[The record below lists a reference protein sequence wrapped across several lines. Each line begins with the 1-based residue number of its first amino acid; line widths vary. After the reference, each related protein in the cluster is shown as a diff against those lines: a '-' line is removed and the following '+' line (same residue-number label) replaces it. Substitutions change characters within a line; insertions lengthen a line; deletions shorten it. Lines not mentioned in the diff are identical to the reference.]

1 MSDNVGLST
10 PRGSGTS
17 GYVQRNLAHM
27 RPRDR
32 AAPYPPPSSR
42 DLDSLR
48 HRQRQPDREILEHD
62 RKREVEVKV
71 FELRDQ
77 LEDEEVDE
85 DEIDTRCDALRK
97 ELLAKMNSGAGSTTS
112 KKGLKPHQVHEM
124 ADAKIRESERL
135 RSALRISRDYEEG
148 GHWKR
153 QEERLKKAL
162 EREAV
167 ASSAGAGANREEEER
182 EEEEEE
188 EGRRGRGRRD
198 DYDL

>member
-27 RPRDR
+27 KPRDR
-32 AAPYPPPSSR
+32 AAPYPPKD

-48 HRQRQPDREILEHD
+48 HRQRQPDREILEHE

-71 FELRDQ
+71 FELRDR
-77 LEDEEVDE
+77 LEDEGLDE
-85 DEIDTRCDALRK
+85 DEIDERCDALRK
-97 ELLAKMNSGAGSTTS
+97 ELLQAKQRGGSNSNSNKPGSGPGPVR
-112 KKGLKPHQVHEM
+112 KGQLKPHQVHEL

-135 RSALRISRDYEEG
+135 RSALRISKDYEEG

-153 QEERLKKAL
+153 QEERLARKA
-162 EREAV
+162 
-167 ASSAGAGANREEEER
+167 REEEKEAAAADGEDRTER
-182 EEEEEE
+182 E
-188 EGRRGRGRRD
+188 
-198 DYDL
+198 

>member
-32 AAPYPPPSSR
+32 AAPYPPK
-42 DLDSLR
+42 DFDSLK

-77 LEDEEVDE
+77 LEDEGIDE
-85 DEIDTRCDALRK
+85 DEIDTRCDALR
-97 ELLAKMNSGAGSTTS
+97 EVLLAEMNSSSSSSSSRGGAGPVR
-112 KKGLKPHQVHEM
+112 KGLKPHQVHEM

-135 RSALRISRDYEEG
+135 RSALRISKDYEEG

-153 QEERLKKAL
+153 QEDRLKKAL

-167 ASSAGAGANREEEER
+167 VAAADDHDRGRDDDEEEAES
-182 EEEEEE
+182 
-188 EGRRGRGRRD
+188 RGRRRD
-198 DYDL
+198 

>member
-1 MSDNVGLST
+1 
-10 PRGSGTS
+10 
-17 GYVQRNLAHM
+17 
-27 RPRDR
+27 
-32 AAPYPPPSSR
+32 
-42 DLDSLR
+42 
-48 HRQRQPDREILEHD
+48 
-62 RKREVEVKV
+62 
-71 FELRDQ
+71 
-77 LEDEEVDE
+77 
-85 DEIDTRCDALRK
+85 
-97 ELLAKMNSGAGSTTS
+97 MNSGSGSG

-167 ASSAGAGANREEEER
+167 ASAGVGAGEEQED

-188 EGRRGRGRRD
+188 EVGRGRGRGRGRRD
-198 DYDL
+198 GYES